1 MELYPAIDLYQGK
14 AVRLK
19 GGDFNQVTVYS
30 EHPEEMAL
38 AWKKAGANWIHVVDL
53 EGAKSGRI
61 VHGQCIETIRK
72 SVPGCQ
78 IEVGGGVRTLED
90 IQALKDY
97 GADRVIL
104 GTKALDK
111 DFLAQ
116 AMKRFASLIA
126 VGLDTRQGKVQL
138 EGWLT
143 ESGISLEQALK
154 LLAPYQVPTL
164 IVTDIATDGM
174 LMGPNFSQLESVL
187 TNTLSRVILSGGVSS
202 LEDLRKAALLKF
214 SNFEG
219 VIIGKAL
226 YEKRFTLEDAVKIA
240 RQDEGVRS

>member
-19 GGDFNQVTVYS
+19 GGDFKEVTVYS

-38 AWKKAGANWIHVVDL
+38 AWRKAGANWIHVVDL

-61 VHGQCIETIRK
+61 VHGQCIQKIRE
-72 SVPGCQ
+72 SAAGCK
-78 IEVGGGVRTLED
+78 IEVGGGVRALED
-90 IQALKDY
+90 IQELINY

-104 GTKALDK
+104 GTKALDR
-111 DFLAQ
+111 DFLDK
-116 AMKRFASLIA
+116 AMKRFSDQIA

-138 EGWLT
+138 EGWLI
-143 ESGISLEQALK
+143 ESGISLEQALQ
-154 LLAPYQVPTL
+154 LLAPYQVQTL

-174 LMGPNFSQLESVL
+174 LMGPNFKQLESVL
-187 TNTLSRVILSGGVSS
+187 TNTHSRVILSGGVSS
-202 LEDLRKAALLKF
+202 LEDLRKAAALKF

-226 YEKRFTLEDAVKIA
+226 YEKRFTLEDAVKIVHKSK
-240 RQDEGVRS
+240 GVKS

>member
-30 EHPEEMAL
+30 DRPEEMAA
-38 AWKKAGANWIHVVDL
+38 AWKAAGANWIHVVDL

-61 VHGQCIETIRK
+61 VHGQCIQRIREH
-72 SVPGCQ
+72 VAGCR
-78 IEVGGGVRTLED
+78 IEVGGGVRALDD
-90 IQALKDY
+90 IQALIDF

-111 DFLAQ
+111 DFLGK
-116 AMKRFASLIA
+116 AMQRFSDRIA

-143 ESGISLEQALK
+143 ESGVSLEQALQ
-154 LLAPYQVPTL
+154 LLEPYQVPTL

-174 LMGPNFSQLESVL
+174 LTGPNFQQLESVL
-187 TNTLSRVILSGGVSS
+187 RNTHSRVILSGGVSS
-202 LEDLRKAALLKF
+202 LEDIRRAAALKF
-214 SNFEG
+214 NNFEG

-226 YEKRFTLEDAVKIA
+226 YEKCFALEDAVKIA
-240 RQDEGVRS
+240 RPQLA

>member
-38 AWKKAGANWIHVVDL
+38 AWKKAGTQWIHVVDL

-61 VHGQCIETIRK
+61 VHGPSIRK
-72 SVPGCQ
+72 IRESVPGCK
-78 IEVGGGVRTLED
+78 IEVGGGVRALED
-90 IQALKDY
+90 IQALIDF

-111 DFLAQ
+111 DFLAK
-116 AMKRFASLIA
+116 AMARFAERIA
-126 VGLDTRQGKVQL
+126 VGLDTRHGKVQL

-143 ESGISLEQALK
+143 ESGVSLEQALQ
-154 LLAPYQVPTL
+154 LLEPYQVQTL

-174 LMGPNFSQLESVL
+174 LMGPNFKQLESVL
-187 TNTLSRVILSGGVSS
+187 RNTRSRVILSGGVSS
-202 LEDLRKAALLKF
+202 LEDLRKAAALKF
-214 SNFEG
+214 DHFEG

-226 YEKRFTLEDAVKIA
+226 YEKRFALEDAVKIA
-240 RQDEGVRS
+240 VTARA

>member
-38 AWKKAGANWIHVVDL
+38 AWKKAGTHWIHVVDL

-61 VHGQCIETIRK
+61 VHGQSIQKIRA
-72 SVPGCQ
+72 SVPECK
-78 IEVGGGVRTLED
+78 IEVGGGVRKLED
-90 IQALKDY
+90 IQSLIDF

-111 DFLAQ
+111 DFLELAV
-116 AMKRFASLIA
+116 KRFNAQIA

-143 ESGISLEQALK
+143 ESGVSLEQALQ
-154 LLAPYQVPTL
+154 LLEPYQIKTL

-174 LMGPNFSQLESVL
+174 LMGPNFNQLESVL
-187 TNTLSRVILSGGVSS
+187 TKTRSRVILSGGVSS
-202 LEDLRKAALLKF
+202 LEDLRRAAMLKF
-214 SNFEG
+214 DNFEG

-240 RQDEGVRS
+240 HKGEGVES

>member
-38 AWKKAGANWIHVVDL
+38 AWKNAGARWIHVVDL
-53 EGAKSGRI
+53 EGAKCGRI
-61 VHGQCIETIRK
+61 VHGASIEKIRRA
-72 SVPGCQ
+72 VPGCK
-78 IEVGGGVRTLED
+78 IEVGGGVRALED
-90 IQALKDY
+90 IQALIEF

-111 DFLAQ
+111 DFLGQ
-116 AMKRFASLIA
+116 AVKRFSDRVA

-143 ESGISLEQALK
+143 ESGVSLEQALQ
-154 LLAPYQVPTL
+154 LLAPYEVRTL

-174 LMGPNFSQLESVL
+174 LMGPNFKQLENVL
-187 TNTLSRVILSGGVSS
+187 RNTRSRVILSGGVST
-202 LEDLRKAALLKF
+202 LDDLRRAAALKF
-214 SNFEG
+214 DHFEG

-226 YEKRFTLEDAVKIA
+226 YEKRFALEDAVKIA
-240 RQDEGVRS
+240 VTAKA